1 MNSSEKWKRE
11 GELNMGIF
19 DYISTFI
26 VLVPVIVIV
35 VLFVVKRGKYK
46 NKSNAGAF
54 FFENGCLVLNTG
66 IPYPIPLEDIDHVE
80 LSYSPWELEN
90 RLSYSLGVKVLKRDG
105 KKKWVYYKGYKTA
118 KLATPYDMEAAL
130 KERGIRCVMV
140 EE

>member
-1 MNSSEKWKRE
+1 
-11 GELNMGIF
+11 MGIF

-80 LSYSPWELEN
+80 LSYS
-90 RLSYSLGVKVLKRDG
+90 LGVKVLKRDG

>member
-1 MNSSEKWKRE
+1 MNVLDCIW
-11 GELNMGIF
+11 
-19 DYISTFI
+19 I
-26 VLVPVIVIV
+26 VARLALLAGV
-35 VLFVVKRGKYK
+35 VALFVVKRGKYK

-54 FFENGCLVLNTG
+54 FCENGCLVLNTG
-66 IPYPIPLEDIDHVE
+66 IPYPIPFEDIDHVE
-80 LSYSPWELEN
+80 LSYSPRELEN

-130 KERGIRCVMV
+130 KEHSIRCVMV